1 MFNKSI
7 TKGEK
12 EDWKRMVRSRAK
24 RLLLWRSEPKE
35 NKAHRKVSMYD
46 MDLVEH

>member
-1 MFNKSI
+1 
-7 TKGEK
+7 
-12 EDWKRMVRSRAK
+12 MVRSRAT
-24 RLLLWRSEPKE
+24 RLYYDEVNPMK